1 MIDFDSS
8 RITVMFGP
16 TETIKTFNISIVD
29 DSMVESQE
37 SFTLSIQ
44 LSRTT
49 VRLGVERGNPS
60 IAEVII
66 NNDDGKVDLY
76 TCNV

>member
-29 DSMVESQE
+29 DSIVESQE
-37 SFTLSIQ
+37 NFTLSIQ